1 MSQIGLIVGVFA
13 GGVTTFVARDGR
25 PLTTGIR
32 KSLTADGFLEA
43 HGFRDD
49 ASAET
54 DHHTADKAVHLF
66 ADENYELIE
75 QRLGVALPRP
85 TFGENLTAT
94 GIREQDVYV
103 GDHYQIGEA
112 VICVTQPTERCKTI
126 GRSIG
131 LPKILKVLHELE
143 ICGFYA
149 RVLRPGRI
157 AAGDRVILRNRLQSG
172 WSIKRLHRLMFRSLA
187 DEELVAQAMAIEQL
201 SGEWKRRAEVM
212 RGRLRRGEPLS
223 SNLVD
228 L

>member
-1 MSQIGLIVGVFA
+1 
-13 GGVTTFVARDGR
+13 
-25 PLTTGIR
+25 
-32 KSLTADGFLEA
+32 
-43 HGFRDD
+43 
-49 ASAET
+49 
-54 DHHTADKAVHLF
+54 
-66 ADENYELIE
+66 
-75 QRLGVALPRP
+75 
-85 TFGENLTAT
+85 
-94 GIREQDVYV
+94 
-103 GDHYQIGEA
+103 
-112 VICVTQPTERCKTI
+112 RCKTI